1 MHVICAP
8 FDGKKQLE
16 RIDSDWLRDFDAAM
30 LVFFAINHKEAG
42 MDEGELGWYA
52 DLPPKE
58 AALAYGRDIDLC
70 RVDTFWS

>member
-8 FDGKKQLE
+8 FDGKKQMK
-16 RIDSDWLRDFDAAM
+16 RSDSDWLRDFDAAK
-30 LVFFAINHKEAG
+30 LVFFGINHEEAG
-42 MDEGELGWYA
+42 MDERELGWYA

-58 AALAYGRDIDLC
+58 AALTYGRDFDLC